1 MVIDR
6 WFPAAAFTLA
16 AVALIVPPDAQA
28 QDAAAPSP
36 QAQPPGVEV
45 HWDNGVTLSSPDGEN
60 NLQFGALVEVDG
72 RFDVNNPTSTLID
85 GFLLRR
91 LRAVVQGRFA
101 KYFEFRIMPD
111 FGQGTTVL
119 YDAYFDTK
127 LSDTFRVR
135 AGKDKT
141 PLGYEQ
147 LQSDFAVVFPERAL
161 VTDLV
166 PNRDIG
172 IQARGVLAGGHVTYD
187 GAVFN
192 GVPDGAN
199 GDVDTNGSKDVDG
212 RLTVKFGGLEL
223 AIAGTDGRQS
233 GSLPSLKSNAQQT
246 FFSYNSTAT
255 ANGNRTHVSPAA
267 SFYYK
272 AFGSFAEYV
281 RSKQAVSKGA
291 VTDDITNTAWEATA
305 FVVVTGEHA
314 TDRGVLAP
322 RRRFDPAQGT
332 WGALQLAARYGSL
345 TVDPQAFAAGL
356 AATGSSRTAQAAG
369 VDATWFTN
377 AYVKYV
383 LSYERTVFDDNPGG
397 PRKPEHAIIFRLQ
410 FALEPRQR

>member
-1 MVIDR
+1 MMIDR
-6 WFPAAAFTLA
+6 LIPAAALM
-16 AVALIVPPDAQA
+16 AVAVVIPSRAYA
-28 QDAAAPSP
+28 QDAAATS
-36 QAQPPGVEV
+36 QQAAQPSPGVEV
-45 HWDNGVTLSSPDGEN
+45 HWDNGVSFSSPDGEN
-60 NLQFGALVEVDG
+60 VLQLGALVQVDG
-72 RFDVNNPTSTLID
+72 RFDVGDPTSTVID
-85 GFLLRR
+85 TFLLRR
-91 LRAVVQGRFA
+91 LRPILQGRFA
-101 KYFEFRIMPD
+101 KYFEFRVMPD

-127 LSDTFRVR
+127 LSDAFRVR

-147 LQSDFAVVFPERAL
+147 LQSDFAVVFPERSL

-199 GDVDTNGSKDVDG
+199 ADIDTNGSKDLDG

-223 AIAGTDGRQS
+223 AIAGTDGKQT
-233 GSLPSLKSNAQQT
+233 GALPTLKSNAQQT
-246 FFSYNSTAT
+246 FFSYSSSAA

-281 RSKQAVSKGA
+281 RSTQAVSKGTA
-291 VTDDITNTAWEATA
+291 TDDITNTAWEVTA
-305 FVVVTGEHA
+305 FVVATGEHA
-314 TDRGVLAP
+314 TSRGVTP

-345 TVDPQAFAAGL
+345 TVDPQAFSAGFAAS
-356 AATGSSRTAQAAG
+356 GSSRTAQAAG
-369 VDATWFTN
+369 VDATWFTS

-383 LSYERTVFDDNPGG
+383 LSYERTVFDDNPDG

-410 FALEPRQR
+410 FALEPRL